1 MKELRGM
8 YEPPAGGVRVR
19 PMRAHYTER
28 VRITWTL
35 PDRSTFEIV
44 VTCPT
49 PETIAATRRTLETK
63 A

>member
-1 MKELRGM
+1 M

-19 PMRAHYTER
+19 PVRAHCTER

-35 PDRSTFEIV
+35 PDRSTFEII

-49 PETIAATRRTLETK
+49 PETIAATRTRK
-63 A
+63 D